1 MSKLDVLIRRIT
13 ETENALCKEM
23 EQEDLGF
30 ALDYGEINETLVKE
44 LCELIPSLSNAEQ
57 EEAIEFLKAYDE
69 HIKDQQK
76 YILAEQNKVK
86 ELYKNVKKRHNISNK
101 YSQTRKNSF

>member
-23 EQEDLGF
+23 EQE
-30 ALDYGEINETLVKE
+30 
-44 LCELIPSLSNAEQ
+44 
-57 EEAIEFLKAYDE
+57 EAIEFLKAYDE

-76 YILAEQNKVK
+76 YILTEQNKVK